1 MRHARPT
8 LERRTAAGTT
18 TSTPPAC
25 LVRRPSCHPCSFC
38 GPSMYPPKNELDTL
52 ATSVQETREG
62 SEESRMSQTKDE
74 LIVTPDVMEVPD
86 GGAKAWLT
94 VVGAYVIGSVEQYY
108 YTREYLPGQTPSS
121 ISWIGSFQIMMPFL
135 VGVVSG
141 KLFDNGKFHLV
152 EISGGLIF
160 VFSVFMLSLAK
171 PHQYY
176 QGVGMGLGL
185 GLTFVPTVSINV
197 HHFKRRRGLAAGIGL
212 SGSSV
217 GATVFPIS
225 DHLLPK
231 IGFASTV
238 RATGYIVLGC
248 LVIGNSMMRTRLPPR
263 SQRPGAVEPPPIT
276 TFFKDAAYMW
286 AVLGA
291 LISTLGFYFPIIYL
305 QLFAVQHSV
314 DGNLAFYSIA
324 ILNGASAFGR
334 VIGNHFAD
342 VYGPY
347 NIQVPTGMMTGA
359 TILAVLGVHNGASLI
374 VVSILY
380 GLLSVWLSLA
390 FSVLAALARSHD
402 EVGARIGLALALSS
416 FGSLGSA
423 PIQGA
428 LLTDRFLWTRPIVFS
443 GVAMFVGCA
452 CFSVTRMMQAK
463 RLGTQKV

>member
-1 MRHARPT
+1 MH
-8 LERRTAAGTT
+8 
-18 TSTPPAC
+18 
-25 LVRRPSCHPCSFC
+25 
-38 GPSMYPPKNELDTL
+38 PPKNEPDSFEPSPSD
-52 ATSVQETREG
+52 ASVSEG
-62 SEESRMSQTKDE
+62 PSRMSQTKEE
-74 LIVTPDVMEVPD
+74 LIPDDVMAVPD
-86 GGAKAWLT
+86 GGSKAWLT
-94 VVGAYVIGSVEQYY
+94 VMGAWFVLFSTFGYLYSYGVYQDF
-108 YTREYLPGQTPSS
+108 YTREYLTNHSPSS
-121 ISWIGSFQIMMPFL
+121 ISWIGSFQLMMPFM

-141 KLFDNGKFHLV
+141 KLFDNGHFHFV

-160 VFSVFMLSLAK
+160 AFSVFMLSLAK
-171 PHQYY
+171 PNQYY
-176 QGVGMGLGL
+176 QIFLSQGVGMGLGL

-217 GATVFPIS
+217 GATVFPIMIN
-225 DHLLPK
+225 HLIPK
-231 IGFASTV
+231 IGFANTV

-263 SQRPGAVEPPPIT
+263 NKRPGAAELPSIR
-276 TFFKDAAYMW
+276 TFFVDAAYMW

-291 LISTLGFYFPIIYL
+291 LISTLGFYFPVIYL
-305 QLFAVQHSV
+305 QLYAVQHSV
-314 DGNLAFYSIA
+314 DGNLAFYSIS

-334 VIGNHFAD
+334 VIGNHLAD

-347 NIQVPTGMMTGA
+347 NIQVPCGLMTGA
-359 TILAVLGVHNGASLI
+359 TIFAVLGVHDRASLI
-374 VVSILY
+374 VVSTLY
-380 GLLSVWLSLA
+380 GMLSGAWLSLA
-390 FSVLAALARSHD
+390 FSILSALARSPD

-443 GVAMFVGCA
+443 GASMFLGGA
-452 CFSVTRMMQAK
+452 CFWVTRMMQAK

>member
-1 MRHARPT
+1 MSYPPPGKED
-8 LERRTAAGTT
+8 LEQDQ
-18 TSTPPAC
+18 
-25 LVRRPSCHPCSFC
+25 LRPS
-38 GPSMYPPKNELDTL
+38 
-52 ATSVQETREG
+52 TSVGAESREG
-62 SEESRMSQTKDE
+62 PSRMSERTKEE
-74 LIVTPDVMEVPD
+74 LIGVQVVEVVEVPD

-94 VVGAYVIGSVEQYY
+94 VVGAWFVLFSTWYLYSYSVYQDF
-108 YTREYLPGQTPSS
+108 YTREYLSNHSPSS

-152 EISGGLIF
+152 EITGAVIF

-176 QGVGMGLGL
+176 QIFLSQGVGMGLGL
-185 GLTFVPTVSINV
+185 GLTFVPTVSINA

-217 GATVFPIS
+217 GATVFPIMIKQV
-225 DHLLPK
+225 HLIPK
-231 IGFASTV
+231 IGFGPTV

-248 LVIGNSMMRTRLPPR
+248 LVIGNSLMRTRLPPR
-263 SQRPGAVEPPPIT
+263 SQRPNAAEQPPIT
-276 TFFKDAAYMW
+276 TFFKDTAYMF

-305 QLFAVQHSV
+305 QLFAVQHNV

-334 VIGNHFAD
+334 VIGNHLAD
-342 VYGPY
+342 IYGPY
-347 NIQVPTGMMTGA
+347 NIQVPCGMMTGA
-359 TILAVLGVHNGASLI
+359 TIFAVLGVHNGASLI
-374 VVSILY
+374 VVSVLY
-380 GLLSVWLSLA
+380 GLLSGAWLSLA
-390 FSVLAALARSHD
+390 FSILAALARSND

-416 FGSLGSA
+416 FGSLGSG

-428 LLTDRFLWTRPIVFS
+428 LLTNDFLWTRPIVFS
-443 GVAMFVGCA
+443 GASMFVGCV
-452 CFSVTRMMQAK
+452 CFWVTRMMQAK
-463 RLGTQKV
+463 RLGTQRV

>member
-1 MRHARPT
+1 MN
-8 LERRTAAGTT
+8 
-18 TSTPPAC
+18 
-25 LVRRPSCHPCSFC
+25 PS
-38 GPSMYPPKNELDTL
+38 KNEPDTL
-52 ATSVQETREG
+52 DSNPPDTLDPNRDVLSDGAP
-62 SEESRMSQTKDE
+62 SRMSQAKDE
-74 LIVTPDVMEVPD
+74 LVSSDVMEVPD

-94 VVGAYVIGSVEQYY
+94 VTGAWFVLFSTFGYLYSYGVYQDF
-108 YTREYLPGQTPSS
+108 YTREYLTNHSPSS
-121 ISWIGSFQIMMPFL
+121 IAWIGSFQLMMPFM

-141 KLFDNGKFHLV
+141 KLFDNGKFHFV

-160 VFSVFMLSLAK
+160 AFSVFMLSLAK

-176 QGVGMGLGL
+176 QIFLSQGVGMGLGL

-197 HHFKRRRGLAAGIGL
+197 HHFKRRRGLAAGIAL

-217 GATVFPIS
+217 GATVFPIMIN
-225 DHLLPK
+225 HLIPK
-231 IGFASTV
+231 IGFAQTV

-263 SQRPGAVEPPPIT
+263 SKRPGAAAPPSIK
-276 TFFKDAAYMW
+276 TFFVDAAYMW

-291 LISTLGFYFPIIYL
+291 LISTLGFYFPVIYL

-314 DGNLAFYSIA
+314 DSNLAFYSIA

-334 VIGNHFAD
+334 VIGNHLAD
-342 VYGPY
+342 LYGPY
-347 NIQVPTGMMTGA
+347 NIQVPCGLMTGA
-359 TILAVLGVHNGASLI
+359 TIFAVLGVHGRASLI

-380 GLLSVWLSLA
+380 GLLSGAWLSLA
-390 FSVLAALARSHD
+390 FSVLAALARSQD

-443 GVAMFVGCA
+443 GASMFVGGA
-452 CFSVTRMMQAK
+452 CFWVTRMMQAR

>member
-1 MRHARPT
+1 
-8 LERRTAAGTT
+8 
-18 TSTPPAC
+18 
-25 LVRRPSCHPCSFC
+25 
-38 GPSMYPPKNELDTL
+38 MYPPKNERDTL
-52 ATSVQETREG
+52 PPSAQG
-62 SEESRMSQTKDE
+62 SEEGPSRMSQTKDE

-94 VVGAYVIGSVEQYY
+94 VVGAWFVLFSTFGLCSFKTGPFCVANWTRAKTGYLYSYGVYQDF
-108 YTREYLPGQTPSS
+108 YTREYLPNHSPSS
-121 ISWIGSFQIMMPFL
+121 ISRKGSFQIMMPFL

-141 KLFDNGKFHLV
+141 KLFDNGHFHLV

-176 QGVGMGLGL
+176 QIFLSQGVGMGLGL

-217 GATVFPIS
+217 GATVFPIMIN
-225 DHLLPK
+225 HLLPK

-248 LVIGNSMMRTRLPPR
+248 LILGNSMMRTRLPPR

-347 NIQVPTGMMTGA
+347 NIQVPTGLMTGA
-359 TILAVLGVHNGASLI
+359 TIFAVLGVHNGASLI

-380 GLLSVWLSLA
+380 GLLSGAWLSLA
-390 FSVLAALARSHD
+390 FSILAALARSHD

-428 LLTDRFLWTRPIVFS
+428 LLTDKFLWTRPIVFS
-443 GVAMFVGCA
+443 GAAMFVGCA
-452 CFSVTRMMQAK
+452 CFSVTRTMQAK